1 MNNDIFPTKGNLL
14 QAKRSLSLAKMGFEL
29 LDKKRNIMLREMISL
44 MHDIEG
50 VQEQI
55 DTTFSD
61 AYASLQK
68 ANFTIGQGEI
78 LSITNYN
85 IFPDD
90 ITIQFRSIMG
100 IEIPVVKYEE
110 SAPSL
115 NYGFASTNSD
125 LDDAYIKFMKVKHLT
140 AMLAAIE
147 NSVYRLAVAIKKAQ
161 KRANALR
168 NIVIPRLEQTIH
180 FITGYLEEKERE
192 SFTAL
197 KVIKNKGDVK

>member
-1 MNNDIFPTKGNLL
+1 METNIFPTKSNLL
-14 QAKRSLSLAKMGFEL
+14 QTKRSLDLARVGFEL
-29 LDKKRNIMLREMISL
+29 LDKKRVIMLREMMSL

-55 DTTFSD
+55 DITFAD

-68 ANFTIGQGEI
+68 ANFTVGQSEI
-78 LSITNYN
+78 LNITNYN

-90 ITIQFRSIMG
+90 INIQFKSVMG
-100 IEIPVVKYEE
+100 VEIPVVYYDEK
-110 SAPSL
+110 PPKL
-115 NYGFASTNSD
+115 NYGFAFTNSD
-125 LDDAYIKFMKVKHLT
+125 LDDAYIKFLKVKHLT

-147 NSVYRLAVAIKKAQ
+147 NSVYRLAFAIKQAQ

-168 NIVIPRLEQTIH
+168 NIVIPRLEQTVY

-192 SFTAL
+192 SFTVL
-197 KVIKNKGDVK
+197 KVIKHKK

>member
-1 MNNDIFPTKGNLL
+1 MNNNIFPTKSNLL
-14 QAKRSLSLAKMGFEL
+14 QTKRSLALAKVGFEL
-29 LDKKRNIMLREMISL
+29 LDKKRNIMLREMMSL

-55 DTTFSD
+55 DITFSE

-68 ANFTIGQGEI
+68 ANFTIGQSEI
-78 LSITNYN
+78 LNITNYN

-100 IEIPVVKYEE
+100 VEIPVVNYAEQ
-110 SAPSL
+110 APTL
-115 NYGFASTNSD
+115 NYGFAFTNTD
-125 LDDAYIKFMKVKHLT
+125 LDNAYIKFLKVKHLT

-147 NSVYRLAVAIKKAQ
+147 NSVYRLAFAIKQAQ

-168 NIVIPRLEQTIH
+168 NIVIPRLEQTVY

-192 SFTAL
+192 AFTVL
-197 KVIKNKGDVK
+197 KVIKHKNN

>member
-1 MNNDIFPTKGNLL
+1 MDNNINVFPTKSNLL
-14 QAKRSLSLAKMGFEL
+14 QTKRSLSLAKVGFEL
-29 LDKKRNIMLREMISL
+29 LDKKRNIMLREMMSL

-55 DTTFSD
+55 DTTFAD

-68 ANFTIGQGEI
+68 ANFTIGQSEI
-78 LSITNYN
+78 LNITNHST
-85 IFPDD
+85 FPDD
-90 ITIQFRSIMG
+90 ITIQFKSIMG
-100 IEIPVVKYEE
+100 VEIPIVNHMERP
-110 SAPSL
+110 AAL
-115 NYGFASTNSD
+115 DYGFAFTNSD

-147 NSVYRLAVAIKKAQ
+147 NSVYRLAFSIKQAQ

-168 NIVIPRLEQTIH
+168 NIVIPRLEQTVY

-192 SFTAL
+192 SFTVL
-197 KVIKNKGDVK
+197 KVIKAKK